1 MAREAVFSF
10 LSFLCLCLV
19 IVVMTGARAQA
30 ATFMSDGD
38 LEGVTGQ
45 ALFDTTETQGTGS
58 SSGITFYTIGLDV
71 TMAMNVNIQNLQL
84 GCGGTNTGAGSGT
97 YCDIDAKDFSL
108 SGTPGVTAGCPSGAA
123 TTNTAGCDTILTRP
137 SITLAIANDNTAF
150 RQVVGAQLGAQNFA
164 GELGVGSFNTF
175 SGYLSA
181 TGNINMTAGTN
192 VAVTC
197 TTGTCQGGAE
207 TYCGSGLCGGGAG
220 GAGILTGSPAGFSSS
235 YSGVSQ
241 YAGTT
246 GLNGSLGL
254 LDDYACALLC
264 AGFDSITVNTP
275 AETTSNIPIVLQGN
289 RLTQSILPGSS
300 LQLGTLVHNASEN
313 ITVNQSEGLSSGLLN
328 AIIGL
333 IEGEMEQSIDN
344 QVGAAL
350 TPAKTGLSGNVC
362 ETGSSGCNGTYTQA
376 ELNTDSL
383 PYNINNL
390 HLVDINSNQF
400 GLSFEKQA
408 LQWPG
413 YVASVPTGWAMYL
426 PNAFTLNITDPIST
440 FTSNIVSGAAA
451 AGNVVSLA
459 GPPQNCY
466 GSYKFC

>member
-1 MAREAVFSF
+1 MVREPAFSF
-10 LSFLCLCLV
+10 LRFLCLCLAI
-19 IVVMTGARAQA
+19 IVLAGARAQA
-30 ATFMSDGD
+30 AIPLSDGD

-58 SSGITFYTIGLDV
+58 SSGITFYTIGLDA
-71 TMAMNVNIQNLQL
+71 TMAMNVNIQNMQL
-84 GCGGTNTGAGSGT
+84 GCGGTNTGAGDGS
-97 YCDIDAKDFSL
+97 YCDLDAKDFSL

-123 TTNTAGCDTILTRP
+123 NTAGCDAILTRP
-137 SITLAIANDNTAF
+137 AITLAISNDSSAF
-150 RQVVGAQLGAQNFA
+150 RQVVGAQLGAQNIS

-207 TYCGSGLCGGGAG
+207 TYCGSTFCSGGAG
-220 GAGILTGSPAGFSSS
+220 GTGFLTGYPTGFSSS

-241 YAGTT
+241 YAGSVTS
-246 GLNGSLGL
+246 SLGL

-300 LQLGTLVHNASEN
+300 LQLGTLVHNVSEN

-333 IEGEMEQSIDN
+333 IESEMEQSIDN
-344 QVGAAL
+344 QLGAAL
-350 TPAKTGLSGNVC
+350 TPAKTGLSGNAC
-362 ETGSSGCNGTYTQA
+362 EGTGCNGTYTEA

-413 YVASVPTGWAMYL
+413 YVAAVPTGWAMYL

-440 FTSNIVSGAAA
+440 FTSNIVGGAAA
-451 AGNVVSLA
+451 AGNVVTLA